1 MPNVPPEQHF
11 RADIHHPGYPC
22 IEKAGIIWT
31 FMGRSTELPPLL
43 IRQMYLKQVEAVKA
57 GKDPK
62 GVIRKATDDLIV
74 VGGRYG
80 WMSNDEY
87 NQLARASA

>member
-1 MPNVPPEQHF
+1 VISFGNIGF
-11 RADIHHPGYPC
+11 RCFDG
-22 IEKAGIIWT
+22 GIV
-31 FMGRSTELPPLL
+31 L

-62 GVIRKATDDLIV
+62 GVIRAATDDLIV

-80 WMSNDEY
+80 WLSKNEY
-87 NQLARASA
+87 DQVARASA